1 MSYTRR
7 DFGRIAM
14 SSLPA
19 VAALSIPG
27 LALALPNSKIDGVQI
42 GAITYSFRQGVPKAE
57 LPSVM
62 AKIGLSEVE
71 LMSGDA
77 EAIAGA
83 PVAGGGGSGRGRG
96 AGGASGAGL
105 AAAGGSGG
113 RRGGGGGRAPL
124 TPEQQAAQ
132 AAARQALTD
141 WRAAAIPA
149 TWQGVRK
156 QFNDQGIDVQ
166 VLCYN
171 MGVNI
176 ADDEIDYAFRMAE
189 AMGVRAISSSSTVA
203 VAKRVAPFADKYKM
217 LWGGHGH
224 ANITDPEQ
232 FATEQ
237 TFETIMSFSKYIG
250 ANLDVGHYNQT
261 GADAVAFVR
270 KHHDRITNLHIKD
283 STKPTTPGGT
293 SSNTLTPWGQGDAP
307 IKEVLQ
313 LMKKE
318 KYTFPANIE
327 FEYQVPA
334 GSDAVIEV
342 AKCYDVK
349 VCLAT

>member
-7 DFGRIAM
+7 DFAKV
-14 SSLPA
+14 A
-19 VAALSIPG
+19 AAALSIPG
-27 LALALPNSKIDGVQI
+27 AALALPNSKIDGVQI

-83 PVAGGGGSGRGRG
+83 PVAAGGGGRGRG
-96 AGGASGAGL
+96 AGGASGA
-105 AAAGGSGG
+105 AGSSGG
-113 RRGGGGGRAPL
+113 QRGGGRAPL

-141 WRAAAIPA
+141 WRAAATPA
-149 TWQGVRK
+149 TFQAVRK
-156 QFNDQGIDVQ
+156 KFNDEGIDVQ
-166 VLCYN
+166 ILCYN
-171 MGVNI
+171 MGVNV
-176 ADDEIDYAFRMAE
+176 ADEEIDYAFRMAE
-189 AMGVRAISSSSTVA
+189 ALGVRAISSSSTVT
-203 VAKRVAPFADKYKM
+203 VAQRVAPFADKYKM

-224 ANITDPEQ
+224 ANISDPEQ

-237 TFETIMSFSKYIG
+237 TFEKIMSFSKYIG

-283 STKPTTPGGT
+283 STKPITPGT
-293 SSNTLTPWGQGDAP
+293 SSNTLTVWGQGDAP

-318 KYTFPANIE
+318 HYTFPANIE
-327 FEYQVPA
+327 FEYAIPA
-334 GSDAVIEV
+334 GSDAPTEV
-342 AKCYDVK
+342 AKCYEFAK
-349 VCLAT
+349 ACLTA